1 MLRSGAVILLMLLA
15 GLPAPCQ
22 SDTWET
28 VQALPAGAMI
38 KISLQ
43 GNKTVTGTLDQASS
57 EGLTLTRKH
66 ESIQVAKSDVSL
78 IWVLRKGSRLKR
90 AGIAAA
96 VGFALGCPLGIKSV
110 GLFADASKS
119 STEGKA
125 GYCLAL
131 GGLTGGMAA
140 GIVAAMPTTR
150 RTLVYL
156 APPTNKSHEQATP

>member
-1 MLRSGAVILLMLLA
+1 MLRSVAVILLMLLA

-22 SDTWET
+22 SDNWEA
-28 VQALPAGAMI
+28 VEALPPGALI

-43 GNKTVTGTLDQASS
+43 GDKTVTGTLDKASP

-66 ESIQVAKSDVSL
+66 ESIQVAKSDVGG
-78 IWVLRKGSRLKR
+78 IWALRKGSRLKR

-96 VGFALGCPLGIKSV
+96 VGFAVGCPLGVKSV

-125 GYCLAL
+125 GYCLVL
-131 GGLTGGMAA
+131 GGLAGGMAA

-150 RTLVYL
+150 QTLVYL
-156 APPTNKSHEQATP
+156 APPTNTSNEPVTP